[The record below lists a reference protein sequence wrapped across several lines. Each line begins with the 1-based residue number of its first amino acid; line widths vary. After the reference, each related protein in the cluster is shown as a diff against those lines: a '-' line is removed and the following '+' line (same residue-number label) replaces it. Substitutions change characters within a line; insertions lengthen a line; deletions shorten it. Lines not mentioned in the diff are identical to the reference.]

1 MKTSKILFAFA
12 IAAMLVF
19 SCKETP
25 KEVPLPKTDI
35 SEFLGQWTIDIQGG
49 SVGWLEV
56 RKEENYYDAD
66 LLWGGGSVS
75 PVSNVFL
82 AKNNVLIVQ
91 RSNNVVSTRDANNNP
106 VRTGVNTNWLEVTK
120 QGADKIT
127 GLLLNPR
134 RNGLGVDTTTWVGT
148 KLPPV
153 PPAPDMASLKFGK
166 PITLFNGKDLTGW
179 KMINEKQTNGFKV
192 VDGILVTDPVQT
204 EGAPHISY

>member
-1 MKTSKILFAFA
+1 MKTFKILIHFVI
-12 IAAMLVF
+12 IALFIA

-25 KEVPLPKTDI
+25 KQETLAKTDI

-56 RKEENYYDAD
+56 RQEKGYPDAD
-66 LLWGGGSVS
+66 LLWGGGSVL

-82 AKNNVLIVQ
+82 AKNNVLIIQ
-91 RSNNVVSTRDANNNP
+91 RSNNVVRTKDENNNAI
-106 VRTGVNTNWLEVTK
+106 RSGIITNWLEIK
-120 QGADKIT
+120 KENSDKMT
-127 GLLLNPR
+127 GWLLTPR
-134 RNGLGVDTTTWVGT
+134 RNGLGVDSTSWVGT

-179 KMINEKQTNGFKV
+179 KLINEKQVNGFKV
-192 VDGILVTDPVQT
+192 VNGILVTDPVQT
-204 EGAPHISY
+204 DRKSVV

>member
-91 RSNNVVSTRDANNNP
+91 RSNNVVRTRDANNNP

-179 KMINEKQTNGFKV
+179 KMINEKQTN
-192 VDGILVTDPVQT
+192 
-204 EGAPHISY
+204 